1 MIKFYDR
8 DRCFYRFLEKKALEK
23 WIDLHS
29 EVAHLKG
36 MLLLLYDVNAY
47 YCFWNAMIDGK
58 QMVQGTATREMWI
71 KKNLNEILIGLRQRS
86 E

>member
-29 EVAHLKG
+29 EVAHLKDI
-36 MLLLLYDVNAY
+36 LLLLYDANAC
-47 YCFWNAMIDGK
+47 YCFWNVMIDGK
-58 QMVQGTATREMWI
+58 RMVYGTATREIWVKI
-71 KKNLNEILIGLRQRS
+71 ELNEILVGLRQRS